1 MLILNS
7 SLKDLPNIFR
17 LYDLAT
23 AYQKSKSN
31 HHWQPFD
38 PPLIET
44 EIKERRHWKIVKDET
59 VVCIFSTST
68 DDSLIWGKKDNESAL
83 YLHRIAT
90 DLDHRGNNYVSFI
103 IEWVKTNAQ
112 RTGVKFIRL
121 DTFSENQKLVDYY
134 LKCGFSLLKVVT
146 LKKSKRL
153 PKHYHNASLG
163 LFEIRIKE

>member
-7 SLKDLPNIFR
+7 SLKDLSNIFR

-31 HHWQPFD
+31 RHWQPFD

-44 EIKERRHWKIVKDET
+44 EIKERRHWKIVKDKT

-90 DLDHRGNNYVSFI
+90 DPDHRGNNYVSFI

-134 LKCGFSLLKVVT
+134 LKCGFALLKVVT
-146 LKKSKRL
+146 LKKSKHL

-163 LFEIRIKE
+163 LFEIRINE

>member
-7 SLKDLPNIFR
+7 SLKDVTNIFR
-17 LYDLAT
+17 LYNLAT

-31 HHWQPFD
+31 NHWQPFD
-38 PPLIET
+38 PQLIET
-44 EIKERRHWKIVKDET
+44 EIKERRHWKIVKEEI

-68 DDSLIWGKKDNESAL
+68 DDSLIWGKKDNESL

-90 DLDHRGNNYVSFI
+90 DPDHRGNNYVPFI
-103 IEWVKTNAQ
+103 IKWVKANA
-112 RTGVKFIRL
+112 RKTSIKYIRL

-134 LKCGFSLLKVVT
+134 LKCGFTLLREVI
-146 LKKSKRL
+146 LKKSKHL

-163 LFEIRIKE
+163 LFEIKINE